1 MSLDSK
7 TIEAIHRLTHEQKLS
22 HKQVAH
28 ELHVSS
34 HTIQKYLRNP
44 SPPRTIRAVRY
55 SKLDS
60 FKPII
65 RELMAAW
72 LTTNNLSGK
81 TGAVHITF
89 FSTRNTIL
97 RPEAVRD
104 GIFGYTSAPQGFK
117 YQTSF
122 AQYEKTPQMTT
133 VSDAQNCCVFTLP
146 GMPE

>member
-65 RELMAAW
+65 RELMEQWPAASSVVIEQR
-72 LTTNNLSGK
+72 LKSL
-81 TGAVHITF
+81 
-89 FSTRNTIL
+89 
-97 RPEAVRD
+97 
-104 GIFGYTSAPQGFK
+104 GYTGENSILKRYMSALRKIRNPPRAFVRIESLAGECFQI
-117 YQTSF
+117 
-122 AQYEKTPQMTT
+122 
-133 VSDAQNCCVFTLP
+133 D
-146 GMPE
+146 